1 MASMVPARITSGS
14 APITRRLAA
23 YNAAQP
29 PRTASAAAIADRVSP
44 GATTYRVRARPPGST
59 STVPGRMTSGSGP
72 ISGRLA
78 AYNAAQPPRTASRAA
93 MPDNVSPGCTTYRAA
108 GLTARTDTAA
118 TLTVSARMIPVPLLP
133 LLLLLLL
140 LLLAMRVSAWA
151 GWDRLMPAAT
161 MMIGRALQASTTH
174 ADFVH
179 TRTGALTFLPQ
190 GSAPGAC
197 GPDADYTD
205 R

>member
-1 MASMVPARITSGS
+1 
-14 APITRRLAA
+14 
-23 YNAAQP
+23 
-29 PRTASAAAIADRVSP
+29 
-44 GATTYRVRARPPGST
+44 
-59 STVPGRMTSGSGP
+59 
-72 ISGRLA
+72 
-78 AYNAAQPPRTASRAA
+78 

-118 TLTVSARMIPVPLLP
+118 TLPVSARMIPV
-133 LLLLLLL
+133 LLLLLL

-151 GWDRLMPAAT
+151 GWDRLMPAAS
-161 MMIGRALQASTTH
+161 MISGRALQASTTH